1 MKLYLKMQ
9 MILQSVRKI
18 NGQINFFVSIYSKN
32 LLYIYDNMTENIEK
46 ISRSRT
52 TKWIFNDIKADDI
65 IIPAEAANYLKI
77 GITKSQI
84 EDWYKFVN
92 ANNGLRMFVLSGLCY
107 FNHQSSN
114 LEKTLGE
121 YYEKDKSL
129 LRYIIANSEDAYE
142 DSKLNTILFI
152 CI

>member
-1 MKLYLKMQ
+1 MKKQLKE
-9 MILQSVRKI
+9 INVGSLLKEIDEAEEINIIAESETKTKRTKAEYEVVFKDANDFAIRKK
-18 NGQINFFVSIYSKN
+18 NKRTDKLLVSIYSKH

-46 ISRSRT
+46 ISRVEQLNGF
-52 TKWIFNDIKADDI
+52 FNDIKADDI

-107 FNHQSSN
+107 FNH
-114 LEKTLGE
+114 
-121 YYEKDKSL
+121 
-129 LRYIIANSEDAYE
+129 
-142 DSKLNTILFI
+142 
-152 CI
+152 